1 VYAILF
7 LQVIRYNN
15 IALHPGEV
23 TMPFIPANNTC
34 SLCDPKSDGTTPPC
48 SKHVDEIRARA
59 GRDHI
64 DAVTAW
70 SLLLFDALG
79 AA

>member
-1 VYAILF
+1 
-7 LQVIRYNN
+7 
-15 IALHPGEV
+15 
-23 TMPFIPANNTC
+23 MPFIPAKLIC

-59 GRDHI
+59 SRDRV

-70 SLLLFDALG
+70 SLLLFDALE